1 MANVLHNFNFPF
13 SYVVEKNFRKTDY
26 EDVHTAL
33 GEKASSAS
41 HDLEEQIQLSPIK
54 KGFNKKNENRIASK

>member
-1 MANVLHNFNFPF
+1 MANVLHNYNFPF

-41 HDLEEQIQLSPIK
+41 HDLEDTNTTFTYK
-54 KGFNKKNENRIASK
+54 KRLQ